1 MHRETQRL
9 KHDLGK
15 LMVDKKHYFI
25 YRVDKPNS
33 AALRMRTRQAH
44 LDYAATL
51 GATLV
56 FAGPAFSDDEE
67 TMIGSVWVL
76 QVASRDE
83 AEAITRSDP
92 YEKVGLFQSKI
103 VQLLLKVIPAS

>member
-1 MHRETQRL
+1 MADRN
-9 KHDLGK
+9 
-15 LMVDKKHYFI
+15 HYFI

-33 AALRMRTRQAH
+33 VALRMRTRQAH

-51 GATLV
+51 GAKLV
-56 FAGPAFSDDEE
+56 FAGPTLADDEK

-76 QVASRDE
+76 QVASREE

-92 YEKVGLFQSKI
+92 YEEVGLFQSKI
-103 VQLLLKVIPAS
+103 IQPLLKVIPGDAD